1 LEVELDSRS
10 GVKFKDKLTQF
21 FNQRRVS
28 KVLYLGAQEL
38 EKGELLVRE
47 EGKGERRVRV
57 ESLMEELGR

>member
-1 LEVELDSRS
+1 
-10 GVKFKDKLTQF
+10 
-21 FNQRRVS
+21 
-28 KVLYLGAQEL
+28 LYLGAQEL